1 MKTTVQPVHDPNL
14 WAPFA
19 LVLFG
24 VMSILLIVLLLSTV
38 R

>member
-1 MKTTVQPVHDPNL
+1 MKTIVRPVHDPNL
-14 WAPFA
+14 WAPFT
-19 LVLFG
+19 LVLFA

>member
-1 MKTTVQPVHDPNL
+1 MKTTVRPVHDPSF